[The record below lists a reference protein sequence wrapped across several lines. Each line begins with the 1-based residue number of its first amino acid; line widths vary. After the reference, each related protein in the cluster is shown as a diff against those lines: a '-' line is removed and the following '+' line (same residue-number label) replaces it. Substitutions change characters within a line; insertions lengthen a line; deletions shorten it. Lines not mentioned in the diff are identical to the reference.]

1 MANVDPKT
9 EGGTQTP
16 TTTGTDLKQI
26 LSGDLGDGVLPAE
39 YATRSSSR
47 PLSPLPSSSWLAP
60 CP

>member
-1 MANVDPKT
+1 MANEDPKT

-39 YATRSSSR
+39 
-47 PLSPLPSSSWLAP
+47 
-60 CP
+60 